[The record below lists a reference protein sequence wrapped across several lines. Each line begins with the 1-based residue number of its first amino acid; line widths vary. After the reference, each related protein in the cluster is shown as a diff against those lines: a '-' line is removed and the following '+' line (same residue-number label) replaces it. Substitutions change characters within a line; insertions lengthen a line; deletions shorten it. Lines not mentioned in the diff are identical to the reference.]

1 MRYPNEYQAILNA
14 ANTANALLRDWFG
27 RAEASE
33 SRDQVL
39 GSTVK
44 NTDYSH
50 YGYEDVFTLADE
62 AAEKAILEILHQCRD
77 IPIVSEESNPHCAD
91 WPDGTQRWL
100 VDPIDG
106 TSQFK
111 KGSPNYSVT
120 IALQTKKNGEWQ
132 TDIGLVSEPMAHRSF
147 VVVDGQAQCVN
158 ETNDVQCLAND
169 TPQTPAFQGDRKSI
183 ITGKTIENVLYTK
196 ANPTFMQSRFLFDEQ
211 LKKTGATPTSTFST
225 ALVMARMATPEGVD
239 GLIMGGNAFDYAWD
253 TDAAIAF
260 AQSAGVH
267 SKRCTIGG
275 EPIIIMAKD
284 NALVTALEHEARNAY
299 AQAQQAAGTSNQR

>member
-1 MRYPNEYQAILNA
+1 MRYTNEHQAILNA
-14 ANTANALLRDWFG
+14 ANTANALLRDWFA

-33 SRDQVL
+33 SRDELL
-39 GSTVK
+39 GTTHK
-44 NTDYSH
+44 NGDYAQ

-62 AAEKAILEILHQCRD
+62 EAEKAILEILHGCRD

-111 KGSPNYSVT
+111 KGSPNFSVT
-120 IALQTKKNGEWQ
+120 IALQTKKDGKWE

-147 VVVDGQAQCVN
+147 VVADGQAQLVN
-158 ETNDVQCLAND
+158 EDGATQPAANSAA
-169 TPQTPAFQGDRKSI
+169 QTPAFQGDRRSVLN
-183 ITGKTIENVLYTK
+183 GKTIENVLYAK
-196 ANPTFMQSRFLFDEQ
+196 ANPTFMQSRFLLDQQ
-211 LKKTGATPTSTFST
+211 LGNAGAKPSSTFST
-225 ALVMARMATPEGVD
+225 ALVMARMAMPEGVD

-260 AQSAGVH
+260 AEGAGIH
-267 SKRCTIGG
+267 TKRGTIGG
-275 EPIIIMAKD
+275 EPVIIMAKD
-284 NALVTALEHEARNAY
+284 AALVTALEQETRNAY
-299 AQAQQAAGTSNQR
+299 AQAQAAGQSNQR